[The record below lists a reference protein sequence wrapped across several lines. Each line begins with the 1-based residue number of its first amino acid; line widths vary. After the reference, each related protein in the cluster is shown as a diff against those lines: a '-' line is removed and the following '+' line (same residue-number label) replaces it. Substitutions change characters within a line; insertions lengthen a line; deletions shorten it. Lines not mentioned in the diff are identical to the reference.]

1 MAQQGAGRR
10 IVDGVP
16 LVVVLWTWVLPATV
30 LWRLAARRDLV
41 VPFVPWFVWV
51 VPGRLWAFSPALWC
65 IGLALATLAAYLV
78 SKEALP
84 QRKSVVVVIWV
95 LTVSV
100 GAVHLLWGSAV
111 IRAAR
116 AWEGGVSSCRAT
128 LPRPRCAS
136 PPGTRQPSAEQEFAS
151 PRLWWFRPL
160 VRSRIDESLG

>member
-1 MAQQGAGRR
+1 MARQGAGRR
-10 IVDGVP
+10 IVDGAP

-41 VPFVPWFVWV
+41 VPLVPWFVWV

-84 QRKSVVVVIWV
+84 QRKSVVGAIWV

-111 IRAAR
+111 VRATR
-116 AWEGGVSSCRAT
+116 AWEGGVSACRPAAGPA
-128 LPRPRCAS
+128 PRPK
-136 PPGTRQPSAEQEFAS
+136 G
-151 PRLWWFRPL
+151 RPTP
-160 VRSRIDESLG
+160 EG

>member
-16 LVVVLWTWVLPATV
+16 LVVVLWTWVLPSTV
-30 LWRLAARRDLV
+30 LWQLAAKRDLV

-65 IGLALATLAAYLV
+65 IGLALATLAAHLV

-84 QRKSVVVVIWV
+84 QRKSVVGAIWV

-100 GAVHLLWGSAV
+100 GAVHLLWGSAI

-116 AWEGGVSSCRAT
+116 AWEGEVSSSRANAGGSGSPASPIPAHASCPIPRG
-128 LPRPRCAS
+128 LPRR
-136 PPGTRQPSAEQEFAS
+136 T
-151 PRLWWFRPL
+151 
-160 VRSRIDESLG
+160 

>member
-1 MAQQGAGRR
+1 MTGRR
-10 IVDGVP
+10 VVDGVP

-116 AWEGGVSSCRAT
+116 AWEGVVSSCRADAGGSSSPAVSSRAT
-128 LPRPRCAS
+128 LPRRCCSRGTGTGSCQIGPSHPRELLT
-136 PPGTRQPSAEQEFAS
+136 PT
-151 PRLWWFRPL
+151 
-160 VRSRIDESLG
+160 